1 MEDSL
6 IPLPP
11 LGDGLKDA
19 IIYCF
24 YMLQSKIIY
33 RLRYKSKNNFI

>member
-19 IIYCF
+19 RIYCF
-24 YMLQSKIIY
+24 YMLQSKVIY
-33 RLRYKSKNNFI
+33 CLQYMSKNNFI